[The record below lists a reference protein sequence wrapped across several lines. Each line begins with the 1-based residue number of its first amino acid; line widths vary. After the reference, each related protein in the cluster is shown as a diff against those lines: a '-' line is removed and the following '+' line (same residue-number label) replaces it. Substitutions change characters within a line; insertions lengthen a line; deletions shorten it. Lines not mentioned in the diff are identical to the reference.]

1 MSPGPV
7 VTVGGRE
14 GGRVHKMTLVKP
26 DKAGYGFSIRGGV
39 EHQLGIFVSEVE
51 IGSEAHTQ
59 VISRVMVTVMVMVMV
74 ISNGIMAMFNCVNGN
89 GQ

>member
-1 MSPGPV
+1 MQLLIIPGTVAMSPGPV

-14 GGRVHKMTLVKP
+14 GGRVHKVTLVKP
-26 DKAGYGFSIRGGV
+26 DKASYGFSIRGGV

-59 VISRVMVTVMVMVMV
+59 VI
-74 ISNGIMAMFNCVNGN
+74 IG
-89 GQ
+89 